1 MHYVTFHAQSCYL
14 YSFVFRA
21 GSVIVDLSSEAG
33 GNCGYTKPGEV
44 FHTPNRVTVVGYTDM
59 PSRMAGQ
66 SSSLYANNISKL
78 LLSAGPF
85 SGGPK
90 GHLKIDHADPVI
102 R

>member
-1 MHYVTFHAQSCYL
+1 MT
-14 YSFVFRA
+14 
-21 GSVIVDLSSEAG
+21 VI
-33 GNCGYTKPGEV
+33 
-44 FHTPNRVTVVGYTDM
+44 GYTDM

-85 SGGPK
+85 TGGPK
-90 GHLKIDHADPVI
+90 AHFAIDHADPVI